1 MISLFQRKPRRYRT
15 PGGKVYELYNEMAG
29 ETHLLVAGETGCGKS
44 TAINGIL
51 FNMLH
56 DSPGKVQFV
65 MIDPKRTELIDYKD
79 LPHVLN
85 YAFKGEDII
94 NALQQTVNIMELR
107 LDEMQ
112 KRRLKLYDGP
122 RLVVVID
129 ELADLMVT
137 MKKHAAPLLQR
148 ILQLGRAANIMVIA
162 GTQVVNAKVIST
174 EIRVNFTA
182 IIGMRTATAA
192 QSRLMVGKAGCEMF
206 PDPKTEHRALGYY
219 RHGCAC
225 ELYEIPR
232 YTDDQYN
239 QILNWWT
246 SRQCIA

>member
-1 MISLFQRKPRRYRT
+1 MFSLFRPRRYVT
-15 PGGKVYELYNEMAG
+15 PGGKVYALYNEMAN

-44 TAINGIL
+44 TVINGVI

-56 DSPGKVQFV
+56 HSPAKVQFV
-65 MIDPKRTELIDYKD
+65 LIDPKRTELIDYKD
-79 LPHVLN
+79 LPHVLA
-85 YAFKGEDII
+85 YAYRQEDII
-94 NALQQTVNIMELR
+94 SALRQTVNIMERR
-107 LDEMQ
+107 LTEMQ
-112 KRRLKLYDGP
+112 ARRLKLCDGP

-129 ELADLMVT
+129 ELADLLLT
-137 MKKHAAPLLQR
+137 MKKQAAPLLQR

-162 GTQVVNAKVIST
+162 GTQVVNASVIKT
-174 EIRVNFTA
+174 ELRVNFTA
-182 IIGMRTATAA
+182 IVGMRTATAT

-206 PDPKTEHRALGYY
+206 PDPRTERRALGYY

-225 ELYEIPR
+225 ELYEIPL